1 MNPSEGA
8 LAITRGRMG
17 TDAYR
22 SLYISIATPLY
33 LIRHYGRCNNAQC
46 VDPIDN

>member
-17 TDAYR
+17 THANPVFRMGYP
-22 SLYISIATPLY
+22 SETE
-33 LIRHYGRCNNAQC
+33 GTK
-46 VDPIDN
+46 